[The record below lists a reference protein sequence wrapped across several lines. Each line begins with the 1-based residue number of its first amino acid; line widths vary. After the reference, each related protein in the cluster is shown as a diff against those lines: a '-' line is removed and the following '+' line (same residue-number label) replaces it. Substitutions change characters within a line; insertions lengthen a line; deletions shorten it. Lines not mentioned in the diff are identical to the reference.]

1 MAGYIGSKAVSVNTT
16 SATITGDASIGGD
29 LSLGDNDKIIL
40 GAGSDLQIYSDGT
53 TSRIYESGSGLLT
66 IRASNFNVNTADG
79 SESYIT
85 MVDGGAVT
93 SYHNGAAKIATKATG
108 VTVTGEMAAT
118 TMDLSSNA
126 VIDGTALVTG
136 VLTTTAA
143 TVFNGGFAA
152 NAASTISTADNLA
165 QLKLISTDA
174 DANSGPRIHLE
185 RNSGS
190 PADGDIGGVI
200 EFSADNDAGEM
211 SDFARIRLH
220 LDDVSNGSEDGNLKF
235 FTLVAGT
242 ERSRIKMDS
251 TEIAFNDDSVDVDF
265 RVESNGNTE
274 MLLINGGTNKV
285 GIGANPAY
293 TLDVNASVA
302 ADSLVRMNNSSDS
315 NPYVLALST
324 SAASTDNN
332 VRTFIH
338 AQDSTTARF
347 IVWSDGD
354 VQNHD
359 NSYGAISDQRIKQNI
374 SDATSQW
381 DDIKALRVR
390 KFKLKDDVRAYG
402 DDASFKL
409 GLVAQE
415 AEIVSP
421 NLINETPANRG
432 DVLSSSEFGTLY
444 EEGDTIPDG
453 QAVGSVKERTAL
465 VKGVKY
471 SILYM
476 KAIKAL
482 QEAMTRIETLEAK
495 VAVLEG

>member
-1 MAGYIGSKAVSVNTT
+1 MAGYIGTQAVSVNTT
-16 SATITGDASIGGD
+16 SATISDDLAVGDDATITGDLD
-29 LSLGDNDKIIL
+29 V
-40 GAGSDLQIYSDGT
+40 DGT
-53 TSRIYESGSGLLT
+53 TNLD
-66 IRASNFNVNTADG
+66 V
-79 SESYIT
+79 
-85 MVDGGAVT
+85 VDIDGAV
-93 SYHNGAAKIATKATG
+93 NMAT
-108 VTVTGEMAAT
+108 
-118 TMDLSSNA
+118 
-126 VIDGTALVTG
+126 TALVTG

-152 NAASTISTADNLA
+152 NASSTITTADNLA
-165 QLKLISTDA
+165 QFTLVSTDA
-174 DANSGPRIHLE
+174 DANSGPRLHLE
-185 RNSGS
+185 RNSAS
-190 PADGDIGGVI
+190 PADNDIGGVLG
-200 EFSADNDAGEM
+200 FFADNDAGEM
-211 SDFARIRLH
+211 SPFARIRLH
-220 LDDVSNGSEDGNLKF
+220 LDDVSNGTEDGNLKF
-235 FTLVAGT
+235 FVLTAGT
-242 ERSRIKMDS
+242 EVSRMGMSSIETVFNEDS
-251 TEIAFNDDSVDVDF
+251 IDLDF

-274 MLLINGGTNKV
+274 MLLINGGTNRV
-285 GIGANPAY
+285 GIGANPAFAF
-293 TLDVNASVA
+293 DVNAAVSG
-302 ADSLVRMNNSSDS
+302 DSLVRMNNSSNS
-315 NPYVLALST
+315 NPYVLSLDT

-332 VRTFIH
+332 TRTFIH
-338 AQDSTTARF
+338 AEDSTTARF

-359 NSYGAISDQRIKQNI
+359 NSYTGISDQRIKQNI

-390 KFKLKDDVRAYG
+390 KYKFKDDVRAYG

-453 QAVGSVKERTAL
+453 QDVGDVKERRDT
-465 VKGVKY
+465 VKVVKY